1 MINMYHIVFISFDDI
16 DDSAEGRD
24 DVDVDGAVW
33 EDLVLE

>member
-1 MINMYHIVFISFDDI
+1 MIKIYHFVLVSFDDI

-24 DVDVDGAVW
+24 DVDVDGTVW